1 MSIQTQGDMKVVS
14 KPLQAATRLRCRCLL
29 NLGLHL
35 LLVGLSSLP
44 PIASASESRHNAG
57 RVEDHTSRDF
67 HNLFVIIIA
76 GLALA
81 WMIKVLYQLFRAADL
96 NTRLSRTQ
104 SLQLEGMSI
113 YANDFQI
120 LIRQHFNQIL
130 RIRRTV
136 PPKPV
141 TRLALSVHLHPDS
154 IGVCSGDGTTGAGAK
169 TGASFGV
176 QFTVDALVPC
186 CVKLFWGVSIP
197 ACNDFVQRRQHGSQA
212 NVDVHGRWNT
222 GRGGKVCGG
231 RGGTVVSEAN
241 VGRGRRWP
249 RPATT
254 AAESTRSLLEME
266 ELSGTTVA
274 GACVSEDNQNIFLPG
289 QFVAQSRDFFLP
301 AGVTQRYITPAGDL
315 IDATQLP
322 FDVSASWLREGQ
334 AMDDAAVVPLAI
346 VIIAQRRPSHEL
358 GAVQGR
364 PVVEATGQ
372 VSFVRFRGP
381 GTGEVG
387 PRAPEIIRQLS
398 FGERSA
404 AFEIH
409 GVYGFED
416 EGEGDCMICYTRSK
430 NVLLLPCRHCSVC
443 HPCLRSLRDEKC
455 PLCRSVFSSYVTFP
469 INRST
474 QQVDSNRATGV
485 QAIHHPGNAVTTL
498 SASPV
503 SATPPVSAA
512 AAGGPLEQVRSD
524 QEPQSLGTSRTSS
537 VGVSGNNSG
546 MCDNNAPT
554 GPCCGE
560 ASVAGTALAQAAAS
574 DTQESARA
582 HVEPTRQARELQLGR
597 KRGVAP
603 ASRTTAQGLRLSGR
617 ARISDRTDSAD
628 MPLLQEGVV
637 AQSRGPEG
645 EGEAED
651 CRSRREP
658 ASSAAPSLPLA
669 VSESPSEETHVLIQ
683 EGFADTV

>member
-1 MSIQTQGDMKVVS
+1 MKAVIR
-14 KPLQAATRLRCRCLL
+14 PWQAATRLRCRCLL

-35 LLVGLSSLP
+35 LLGLASLP
-44 PIASASESRHNAG
+44 PIAAASESRHDTDRAKE
-57 RVEDHTSRDF
+57 RTSRDF
-67 HNLFVIIIA
+67 HNLFVIIIG

-81 WMIKVLYQLFRAADL
+81 WMIKVLYQLFRAVDL

-154 IGVCSGDGTTGAGAK
+154 IGVCSGDGAHGAGAR
-169 TGASFGV
+169 TGTSFGV

-186 CVKLFWGVSIP
+186 CVKLFWGVSVP
-197 ACNDFVQRRQHGSQA
+197 ACNDFVQRRQHGNQA
-212 NVDVHGRWNT
+212 NVDIHGRWNT
-222 GRGGKVCGG
+222 GRGGKGCGG
-231 RGGTVVSEAN
+231 RGGTVVAEAN

-274 GACVSEDNQNIFLPG
+274 GTRVSEDNQNIFLPG
-289 QFVAQSRDFFLP
+289 QFVAQSRDWFLP
-301 AGVTQRYITPAGDL
+301 AGVTQRYVTPAGDL
-315 IDATQLP
+315 IDAAQLP
-322 FDVSASWLREGQ
+322 FDVSASWLRDGQ

-346 VIIAQRRPSHEL
+346 VIIATQRRPSHEL
-358 GAVQGR
+358 GVVQGR
-364 PVVEATGQ
+364 PVIEANGQ
-372 VSFVRFRGP
+372 VSFVRFRRAGN
-381 GTGEVG
+381 GEVG

-409 GVYGFED
+409 GIYGFED
-416 EGEGDCMICYTRSK
+416 EGEGDCMICYTRFK

-455 PLCRSVFSSYVTFP
+455 PLCRSVFSSYVTLP

-474 QQVDSNRATGV
+474 QQGDSSRTTGV
-485 QAIHHPGNAVTTL
+485 QAAHHSGNTVTPL
-498 SASPV
+498 SVSPV
-503 SATPPVSAA
+503 SAAPPVSAA
-512 AAGGPLEQVRSD
+512 TSGTLE
-524 QEPQSLGTSRTSS
+524 QEPQSQANPRTSNIS
-537 VGVSGNNSG
+537 TSGSNTGLCDNSG
-546 MCDNNAPT
+546 LAGACCSEAPAT
-554 GPCCGE
+554 
-560 ASVAGTALAQAAAS
+560 VLAQTAVTDS
-574 DTQESARA
+574 QESARA

-597 KRGVAP
+597 PRGVAP

-617 ARISDRTDSAD
+617 ARFNDRTDNAD
-628 MPLLQEGVV
+628 MPLLQEGVA

-645 EGEAED
+645 DTEAED

-669 VSESPSEETHVLIQ
+669 VPEAPSEETHVLIQ
-683 EGFADTV
+683 DGCADAV